1 MSFPAALLRRVYDSA
16 TAGKESPMTATLTLV
31 STRTESTT
39 ASTLL
44 NPLTAALAAEDHA
57 EDTGWLDALDRLTC
71 RVHRRWI
78 HECAHSD
85 LHVIEVTGH
94 RWCRPCRRA
103 LEIAVDEVTRTV
115 ALHCPRCHRGTTTRA
130 DRQLVAA
137 CESSLTAS
145 RARPTVPAQATP
157 PMPAQAA

>member
-1 MSFPAALLRRVYDSA
+1 MA
-16 TAGKESPMTATLTLV
+16 ATLTLV
-31 STRTESTT
+31 PNRTEPTP
-39 ASTLL
+39 ASTL
-44 NPLTAALAAEDHA
+44 PDALAAEDHA
-57 EDTGWLDALDRLTC
+57 EDTGWLDPLDRLTC

-94 RWCRPCRRA
+94 RYCRPCRCA

-115 ALHCPRCHRGTTTRA
+115 ALHCPRCDRGATTRA

-145 RARPTVPAQATP
+145 RARSAAPA
-157 PMPAQAA
+157 PAQAA

>member
-1 MSFPAALLRRVYDSA
+1 MSFPAGLFRRVYDST
-16 TAGKESPMTATLTLV
+16 TAGKDSPMAATLTLV
-31 STRTESTT
+31 PNRISP
-39 ASTLL
+39 
-44 NPLTAALAAEDHA
+44 NPAVLVSAIADALAAEDRA
-57 EDTGWLDALDRLTC
+57 EDTGWLDPLDRLTC

-115 ALHCPRCHRGTTTRA
+115 TLHSPRCHRDATTRA
-130 DRQLVAA
+130 NRQLVAA
-137 CESSLTAS
+137 CEASLTAA
-145 RARPTVPAQATP
+145 RATHHPI
-157 PMPAQAA
+157 AAAA

>member
-1 MSFPAALLRRVYDSA
+1 MA
-16 TAGKESPMTATLTLV
+16 TTLTLV
-31 STRTESTT
+31 ETRTESSPRVSNL
-39 ASTLL
+39 AD
-44 NPLTAALAAEDHA
+44 ALDAEDRA
-57 EDTGWLDALDRLTC
+57 EDTGWLDPLDRLTC

-78 HECAHSD
+78 HECGHSD

-115 ALHCPRCHRGTTTRA
+115 TLHCPRCHRGATTRA

-137 CESSLTAS
+137 CEASLTAA
-145 RARPTVPAQATP
+145 RAPNQPAAI
-157 PMPAQAA
+157 AA

>member
-1 MSFPAALLRRVYDSA
+1 MA
-16 TAGKESPMTATLTLV
+16 ATLTLV
-31 STRTESTT
+31 SNRTEPTP
-39 ASTLL
+39 ASTL
-44 NPLTAALAAEDHA
+44 ADALAAEDQA

-115 ALHCPRCHRGTTTRA
+115 TLRCPRCHRGTTTRA
-130 DRQLVAA
+130 DHQLVAA
-137 CESSLTAS
+137 CEASLTAA
-145 RARPTVPAQATP
+145 RAIHQPA
-157 PMPAQAA
+157 AALAA